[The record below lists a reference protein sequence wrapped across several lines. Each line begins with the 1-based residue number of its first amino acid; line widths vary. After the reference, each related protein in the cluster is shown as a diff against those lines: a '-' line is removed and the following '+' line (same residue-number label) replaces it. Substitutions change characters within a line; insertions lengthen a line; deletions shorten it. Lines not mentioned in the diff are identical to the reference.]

1 MKTMQKQHNEC
12 APGAQTEAAEHIEG
26 GQPDY
31 IRKLDEL
38 RDELLNDLSGL
49 IKIRSVKDAPS
60 DGAPFGKGVDEAF
73 RYMLDLGKREGFE
86 CTDIDGYGGHMDYGE
101 SESYGVMGV
110 LCHLDVVPE
119 GSGWERDPFSGEVA
133 DGVMYGRGT
142 LDDKGPTMSA
152 FYAMKALKDCGYEPR
167 KKIRMIIGLDEET
180 GSSGMEKY
188 KEKVKMPDFAIVP
201 DSDFP
206 LVHGEKGI
214 MIFDMVKRLSRSDK
228 KGITL
233 KKITGGTAAN
243 MVPDSASAV
252 ISCDKGYD
260 AVKKAANEF
269 TEKTGHEITAKGRG
283 KSLELS
289 CRGVSAHGAYPERGV
304 NAVSVLISFLSAIKF
319 NCPEVNEFFE
329 FYMKHLYE
337 DFNGEKLGCA
347 LHDDISGG
355 LILNVGMIDVDSERV
370 KLTVNVRCPVTK
382 TDSDAYDAMSPV
394 LEKYDIG
401 IVKNVYEKP
410 VYFSLDDPTVQTLL
424 SIYRRRTGDNET
436 KPLVIGGGT
445 YAREMDNAIAFGALY
460 PGDPDTMHQKNECV
474 RVERLIQTAK
484 IYADAMYE
492 LAVAPAE

>member
-12 APGAQTEAAEHIEG
+12 APGAQTEASEIIEG

-31 IRKLDEL
+31 IGKLDEL

-49 IKIRSVKDAPS
+49 IKIRSVKDQPS
-60 DGAPFGKGVDEAF
+60 DGAPFGRGVDEAF

-86 CTDIDGYGGHMDYGE
+86 CVDIDGYGGHMDYGA
-101 SESYGVMGV
+101 SESDGVMGV

-119 GSGWERDPFSGEVA
+119 GSGWERDPFSGEIA

-142 LDDKGPTMSA
+142 LDDKG
-152 FYAMKALKDCGYEPR
+152 
-167 KKIRMIIGLDEET
+167 
-180 GSSGMEKY
+180 
-188 KEKVKMPDFAIVP
+188 AIVP

-228 KGITL
+228 KGISL
-233 KKITGGTAAN
+233 KKLTGGTAAN
-243 MVPDSASAV
+243 MVPDSAAAV

-260 AVKKAANEF
+260 EVKKAADEF

-283 KSLELS
+283 KSFEIS

-304 NAVSVLISFLSAIKF
+304 NAVSVLISFLSEIKF

-355 LILNVGMIDVDSERV
+355 LILNAGMIDVDSERV

-401 IVKNVYEKP
+401 IVKNIYEKP

>member
-12 APGAQTEAAEHIEG
+12 APGAQTEASEIIEG

-31 IRKLDEL
+31 IGKLDEL

-49 IKIRSVKDAPS
+49 IKIRSVKDQPS
-60 DGAPFGKGVDEAF
+60 EGAPFGRGVDEAF

-86 CTDIDGYGGHMDYGE
+86 CVDIDGYGGHMDYGA
-101 SESYGVMGV
+101 SESDGVMGV

-119 GSGWERDPFSGEVA
+119 GSGWERDPFSGDVA

-228 KGITL
+228 KGISL
-233 KKITGGTAAN
+233 KKLTGGTAAN
-243 MVPDSASAV
+243 MVPDSAAAV

-260 AVKKAANEF
+260 EVKK
-269 TEKTGHEITAKGRG
+269 
-283 KSLELS
+283 S
-289 CRGVSAHGAYPERGV
+289 CR
-304 NAVSVLISFLSAIKF
+304 
-319 NCPEVNEFFE
+319 
-329 FYMKHLYE
+329 
-337 DFNGEKLGCA
+337 
-347 LHDDISGG
+347 
-355 LILNVGMIDVDSERV
+355 RV
-370 KLTVNVRCPVTK
+370 YR
-382 TDSDAYDAMSPV
+382 
-394 LEKYDIG
+394 
-401 IVKNVYEKP
+401 KNR
-410 VYFSLDDPTVQTLL
+410 S
-424 SIYRRRTGDNET
+424 
-436 KPLVIGGGT
+436 
-445 YAREMDNAIAFGALY
+445 
-460 PGDPDTMHQKNECV
+460 
-474 RVERLIQTAK
+474 
-484 IYADAMYE
+484 
-492 LAVAPAE
+492 